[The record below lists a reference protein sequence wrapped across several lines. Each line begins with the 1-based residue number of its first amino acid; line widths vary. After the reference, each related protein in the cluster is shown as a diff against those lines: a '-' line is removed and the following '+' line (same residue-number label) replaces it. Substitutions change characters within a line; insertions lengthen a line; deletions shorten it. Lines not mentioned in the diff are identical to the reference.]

1 MKAPFTFLFLLL
13 LVTSQA
19 QLAKLSF
26 TGEQQYRHNL
36 KRGFAVATPF
46 SKSIRSYSV
55 GDLVEDP
62 SGGYVKFMVVK
73 GQTGSSKDGAYVHF
87 MKLDRKLNI
96 KSEKEEYL
104 IGEGSANALPIGVYN
119 TKNALNIITAMPGK
133 AQGTIDLKSWE
144 FDIASLSLR
153 KGNADLATVAIN
165 GSKEYDFNTLELK
178 NGGFVMTMLEE
189 GSKKQNSV
197 LHCLWF
203 DGALKLTSKQEQVL
217 PYFSNKGQIMK
228 TLTGANNEVYC
239 LLSYPDEKDEEV
251 LVNTVLV
258 FANGKNQLVPL
269 TYKEGALVN
278 CAIGLSPTKGLLL
291 GGLIWPG
298 KKDYSTGLLLAK
310 VNNDGKLEVIK
321 EESFA
326 ASLLDQLSEADTKK
340 GVKLEYYV
348 RSVTER
354 TNGVVDAVINYC
366 SQGSGWT
373 GYYSRTP
380 VSSTTLYD
388 AVIFSFDN
396 DRLAATLPIKRNIDQ
411 YTQYG
416 GYRVMPNTFGIPQV
430 FTQGD
435 ALYLMYFDNPG
446 NTIGTNDGKKPKR
459 VDFSKGTL
467 MLARIDK
474 NYKPTQQ
481 ELIQFDKDGD
491 FRSFYELR
499 TNQIRDKQFTLI
511 TNKYAVFSKNV
522 KTASILVDIN

>member
-1 MKAPFTFLFLLL
+1 
-13 LVTSQA
+13 
-19 QLAKLSF
+19 
-26 TGEQQYRHNL
+26 
-36 KRGFAVATPF
+36 
-46 SKSIRSYSV
+46 IRSYSV

-119 TKNALNIITAMPGK
+119 TKDALNIITAMPGK
-133 AQGTIDLKSWE
+133 ATGTIDLKSWE
-144 FDIASLSLR
+144 FDIPSLSLR
-153 KGNADLATVAIN
+153 KGNGDLTSVDIN
-165 GSKEYDFNTLELK
+165 GSKEYDFNTLQLK

-203 DGALKLTSKQEQVL
+203 DGTLKLTNKQTQAL
-217 PYFSNKGQIMK
+217 PYFSNKGQIIK
-228 TLTGANNEVYC
+228 TLTGADNEVYC

-251 LVNTVLV
+251 LVNSLLV

-269 TYKEGALVN
+269 NYKDGTLVN
-278 CAIGLSPTKGLLL
+278 CAIGLSKNGLLL
-291 GGLIWPG
+291 SGLIWPG

-310 VNNDGKLEVIK
+310 VSNDGKLEAIR

-326 ASLLDQLSEADTKK
+326 TSLLDQLSEADTKK

-348 RSVTER
+348 RSVSER
-354 TNGVVDAVINYC
+354 TNGVVDVVMNYC
-366 SQGSGWT
+366 SQGGGWT
-373 GYYSRTP
+373 GFYSRTP
-380 VSSTTLYD
+380 VRSTTLYD
-388 AVIFSFDN
+388 AVIFSFEN
-396 DRLAATLPIKRNIDQ
+396 GRLASTLSLKRNIEQ
-411 YTQYG
+411 NTQYG
-416 GYRVMPNTFGIPQV
+416 GYVVMPNTFGIPEV

-446 NTIGTNDGKKPKR
+446 NLIGSNDGKKPKW

-474 NYKPTQQ
+474 NFKPTQQ
-481 ELIQFDKDGD
+481 ELIQFDKDGE

-499 TNQIRDKQFTLI
+499 TNQLRDKQFILS